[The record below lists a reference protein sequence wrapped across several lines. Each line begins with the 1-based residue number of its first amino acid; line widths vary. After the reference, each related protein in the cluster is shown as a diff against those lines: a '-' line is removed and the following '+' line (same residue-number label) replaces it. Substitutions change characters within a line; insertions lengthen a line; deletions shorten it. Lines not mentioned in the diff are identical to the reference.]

1 MIKKSLILLISFY
14 KTIISPV
21 LPPSCRFYPTCSD
34 YARGSIEAH
43 GVLRGSYLALK
54 RLLKCHPYHDGGFD
68 PVPDALHAHG
78 RSCLK
83 K

>member
-1 MIKKSLILLISFY
+1 MIKRSFILLISFY

-21 LPPSCRFYPTCSD
+21 LPPSCRFYPSCSD
-34 YARGSIEAH
+34 YARSSIEAH
-43 GVLRGSYLALK
+43 GVLRGSYLSLR

-68 PVPDALHAHG
+68 PVPDSFHWHG
-78 RSCLK
+78 KSCTK